1 MLKQPFH
8 MQLQQEISLTC
19 STAPW
24 AERPLWN
31 EPQWKTS
38 ESRSR
43 SLYNICSFLTFFFPV
58 LSTDFQEP
66 HFERAFPSNTQVPT
80 H

>member
-43 SLYNICSFLTFFFPV
+43 SLYNICSFLTFFFPC
-58 LSTDFQEP
+58 FIN
-66 HFERAFPSNTQVPT
+66 RFPRTT
-80 H
+80 F